1 MSGRSDDVG
10 GYPEGEGVIWLS
22 ESITRRNLL
31 RLAAG
36 ASLSASALVAAACGG
51 NSGSSSSTAA
61 SGDKIK
67 RGGTLRF
74 AISDASATEKLDP
87 AVSFTTNDAIYCG
100 HIFESLTT
108 TDTQWN
114 VKPPLAV
121 GWKANADATEW
132 TFDLREGVKFHDGT
146 PFTSKDVVFSLKRLL
161 VKDLGSSMFARLSP
175 SLAPDG
181 ITAPDAKT
189 VVLKLKRADSLIPV
203 ALALRN
209 AKIVKDGTKEF
220 TVATAIGTGPFKL
233 KSWTPGRSWSLEKN
247 PDYWQKGLPYLDGV
261 TAVIVPE
268 QATKLQSV
276 ASGQNDLTDAIE
288 LSSISTVENNP
299 NVKLARLENRQ
310 SWVFA
315 FDHTKKPFSDE
326 RVMTA
331 IKLAQDRKQILSS
344 VLQGTGAVTGDIPIP
359 TDSQFYPEGLN
370 TETNIEQA
378 KALLAEA
385 GYPNGLDI
393 ELNTSGVAAGM
404 VEMAT
409 AFQQVMKPAGVN
421 VKLKQW
427 PTSAYWNKAWMQAPA
442 FQDYWNSRHP
452 ADILSLFYRSDA
464 VWNEASYKDPAF
476 DKQIDEVFATTDT
489 RQQRTL
495 IQAAFKYAA
504 EKVPYAIPVFAPQV
518 NVHKKNIQGVELN
531 YTDYV
536 SLMKA
541 SKA

>member
-1 MSGRSDDVG
+1 MSGRSDVD
-10 GYPEGEGVIWLS
+10 GYPEAEGVIWLN

-31 RLAAG
+31 RLTAG
-36 ASLSASALVAAACGG
+36 ASLSASALVAAACG
-51 NSGSSSSTAA
+51 SSSKPSTRAA
-61 SGDKIK
+61 ADNVK

-74 AISDASATEKLDP
+74 ALSDAAATEKLDP
-87 AVSFTTNDAIYCG
+87 ALSFTSNDAIYCG

-114 VKPPLAV
+114 VKPALAT
-121 GWKANADATEW
+121 GWKANDDATEW
-132 TFDLREGVKFHDGT
+132 TFDLRQGVKFHDGS

-175 SLAPDG
+175 SLEASG
-181 ITAPDAKT
+181 ITAPDDKT
-189 VVLKLKRADSLIPV
+189 VLLTLKRPDSLIPV

-209 AKIVKDGTKEF
+209 AKIVKDGTDKF

-299 NVKLARLENRQ
+299 NIDLARLENRQ

-315 FDHTKKPFSDE
+315 FDHTAKPFSDE

-331 IKLAQDRKQILSS
+331 IKLAQDRKKILAT
-344 VLQGTGAVTGDIPIP
+344 VLQGTGSVTGDIPIP
-359 TDSQFYPEGLN
+359 TDSQFYPEGLT
-370 TETNIEQA
+370 TETDVEKA
-378 KALLAEA
+378 KSLLAEA
-385 GYPNGLDI
+385 GYPNGIDI
-393 ELNTSGVAAGM
+393 VLNTSGVAAGM

-409 AFQQVMKPAGVN
+409 AFQQVMKPAGIN

-427 PTSAYWNKAWMQAPA
+427 PTSAYWNKGWMQTSA

-476 DKQIDEVFATTDT
+476 DKQIDAVFATTDP
-489 RQQRTL
+489 REQRTL
-495 IQAAFKYAA
+495 IQDAFKVAA

-518 NVHKKNIQGVELN
+518 NAHKKNIKGVELN

-536 SLMKA
+536 SLLKV
-541 SKA
+541 SKS